1 LTLRGNVDTTLY
13 PVGEERGHK
22 EMAFVHTKVR
32 NRLSDER
39 MNKLVYIRMNL
50 QTMEDKAIENWG
62 DAEVFNL
69 DDGDDNEVRNVG
81 EEMGRLDICMVG
93 CRGRCINNR

>member
-1 LTLRGNVDTTLY
+1 MCVAGAAAS
-13 PVGEERGHK
+13 ERGHK
-22 EMAFVHTKVR
+22 EMSFVHTKVR

-81 EEMGRLDICMVG
+81 EEMGRLDIAWLDAG
-93 CRGRCINNR
+93 EDALITDE